1 MKILIDT
8 NVLLVSISSRSP
20 YHWIFKR
27 LIQKKFQL
35 IISNEI
41 LYEYGEIIQKHMGNR
56 VAENI
61 LATIE
66 SLDKLILASPSF
78 RFNLITKD
86 YDDNKFVD
94 CAIAANADFIL
105 TEDNH
110 FQELKQIDFP
120 KVNIIGIKDFQ
131 SLFS

>member
-1 MKILIDT
+1 
-8 NVLLVSISSRSP
+8 
-20 YHWIFKR
+20 
-27 LIQKKFQL
+27 
-35 IISNEI
+35 
-41 LYEYGEIIQKHMGNR
+41 MGNR

-66 SLDKLILASPSF
+66 SLDNLILASPSF

-86 YDDNKFVD
+86 YDENKFVD